1 MNKNV
6 SLAIEKAVSTIESRN
21 IKEVKDN
28 SPKKPD
34 LFSLSDEAELFQNEK
49 GITIKIDRSRDS
61 NLTDFGKA
69 TLDDRY
75 LGQSESYQDLFARV
89 SSTYADNNL
98 HAQRIYNYISNLW
111 FMPATPVLSNGGT
124 ERGLPI
130 SCFLN
135 EANDSLKGITDLWAE
150 NVWLA
155 ARGGGIGSYWG
166 NLRSIGEKIGK
177 VGKTSGIIPFI
188 KVMDSL
194 TLAISQGSL
203 RRGSAAC
210 YLPIDHPEI
219 EEFIEMRRPTGGDI
233 NRRSLNL
240 HHGVLVSDDFMR
252 AVETD
257 GQWALRSPND
267 GTVQS
272 TIPARNLW
280 IRLLTAR
287 VETGEPYVIYIDTV
301 NRQIPQ
307 HHKLAGL
314 KVKTSNLCSEITL
327 PTGIDNDGKER
338 TAVCCLSSLNL
349 DTYDEW
355 KDNEQFIEDIMR
367 FLDNVMT
374 DFINRAPDEFANAK
388 YSAMRERS
396 VGLGVMGLHSYF
408 QQKGIPFGS
417 VMSKVWN
424 KKVFKNIQEKVDAA
438 SVVLADERG
447 ACPDAAEYG
456 INERFSNKTAIAPTA
471 SISIICGGTSAGV
484 EPISGNSYTHK
495 TLSGSFNVRNKYLQK
510 VLDKYEKNNEEI
522 WSSITTNQGSVSHL
536 DFLTEAEKETFKTA
550 FEIDQR
556 WIIELGADRTPH
568 ISQAQSINVFVPADI
583 HKKELHD
590 IHFQAWKKGL
600 KSLYYCRSKSI
611 QRAENVTAGSST
623 DVTKNVYEKD
633 SEPEIKDNNYEE
645 CLSCQ

>member
-1 MNKNV
+1 MNKNL
-6 SLAIEKAVSTIESRN
+6 SLAIEKAVSSIESN
-21 IKEVKDN
+21 SIKDIKDN

-34 LFSLSDEAELFQNEK
+34 LFSLSGEAELFQNEK

-61 NLTDFGKA
+61 NLTDFGRA

-75 LGQSESYQDLFARV
+75 LGQNESYQDLFARV
-89 SSTYADNNL
+89 ASTYADNNL

-111 FMPATPVLSNGGT
+111 FMPSTPVLSNGGT

-135 EANDSLKGITDLWAE
+135 EASDSLKGITDLWAE

-267 GTVQS
+267 GTVQA

-287 VETGEPYVIYIDTV
+287 VETGEPYIVYIDTV

-355 KDNEQFIEDIMR
+355 KDNEQFVEDVMR

-374 DFINRAPDEFANAK
+374 DFINKAPEEFANAK

-438 SVVLADERG
+438 SVTLAEERG

-456 INERFSNKTAIAPTA
+456 IKERFSNKTAIAPTA

-510 VLDKYEKNNEEI
+510 VLDKYKKNNEEI

-536 DFLTEAEKETFKTA
+536 DFLTVAEKETFKTA

-611 QRAENVTAGSST
+611 QRAEDVTAGSST
-623 DVTKNVYEKD
+623 DVTKNVYKKD
-633 SEPEIKDNNYEE
+633 KESENKDNNYEE

>member
-6 SLAIEKAVSTIESRN
+6 SLAIEKAVGSIN
-21 IKEVKDN
+21 QKNHNDHKN
-28 SPKKPD
+28 NGPKKPD
-34 LFSLSDEAELFQNEK
+34 LFALSGETELFQNDK

-69 TLDDRY
+69 TLKDRY
-75 LGQSESYQDLFARV
+75 LGQNESFQDLFARV
-89 SSTYADNNL
+89 ASVYADDNL

-135 EANDSLKGITDLWAE
+135 EANDSLEGITNLWEE

-210 YLPIDHPEI
+210 YLQIDHPEI
-219 EEFIEMRRPTGGDI
+219 EEFIEMRRPTGGDV

-240 HHGVLVSDDFMR
+240 HHGVLVTDDFMR

-257 GQWALRSPND
+257 GQWALRSPYD
-267 GTVQS
+267 GSVQS

-327 PTGIDNDGKER
+327 PTGLDNDGKQR
-338 TAVCCLSSLNL
+338 TAVCCLSSLNI
-349 DTYDEW
+349 DTYDQW
-355 KDNEQFIEDIMR
+355 KDNTQFVEDVMR

-374 DFINRAPDEFANAK
+374 DFINRAPDEFAHAK

-396 VGLGVMGLHSYF
+396 VGLGVMGLHSFF
-408 QQKGIPFGS
+408 QQKNIPFGS

-424 KKVFKNIQEKVDAA
+424 KKIFKNIQEKVDLA
-438 SVVLADERG
+438 SKNLAEERG
-447 ACPDAAEYG
+447 ACPDAEEYG
-456 INERFSNKTAIAPTA
+456 IKERFSNKTAIAPTA
-471 SISIICGGTSAGV
+471 SISIICGGSSPGV
-484 EPISGNSYTHK
+484 EPIAANSFTHK
-495 TLSGSFNVRNKYLQK
+495 TLSGSFNVRNKYLKK
-510 VLDKYEKNNEEI
+510 VLHKYNKDNNEV
-522 WSSITTNQGSVSHL
+522 WSSITTNQGSISHL
-536 DFLTEAEKETFKTA
+536 DFLTSDEKDTFKTA

-611 QRAENVTAGSST
+611 QRAENVEAGSST
-623 DVTKNVYEKD
+623 DVTKNVYSKSNE
-633 SEPEIKDNNYEE
+633 SNNKDNNYEE

>member
-6 SLAIEKAVSTIESRN
+6 SLAIKKAVGTIGHKNHIELTN
-21 IKEVKDN
+21 N
-28 SPKKPD
+28 GPQKPD
-34 LFSLSDEAELFQNEK
+34 LFSLSGDTELFQNER
-49 GITIKIDRSRDS
+49 GITIKIDRSKDT
-61 NLTDFGKA
+61 NLTDFGRA
-69 TLDDRY
+69 TLADRY
-75 LGQSESYQDLFARV
+75 LGQNESFQDLFARV
-89 SSTYADNNL
+89 ASTYADDNL

-135 EANDSLKGITDLWAE
+135 EAGDSLEGILDLWSE

-219 EEFIEMRRPTGGDI
+219 EEFIEMRRPTGGDV

-252 AVETD
+252 AVEID
-257 GQWALRSPND
+257 GQWALRSPKD
-267 GTVQS
+267 GSVQS

-287 VETGEPYVIYIDTV
+287 VETGEPYIVFIDTV

-327 PTGIDNDGKER
+327 PTGYDNHGKDR

-349 DTYDEW
+349 ETYDEW
-355 KDNEQFIEDIMR
+355 KDDNQFIEDVMR
-367 FLDNVMT
+367 FLDNVMS
-374 DFINRAPDEFANAK
+374 DFINKAPDSFKDAK

-396 VGLGVMGLHSYF
+396 VGLGVMGLHSFF
-408 QQKGIPFGS
+408 QQKNIPFGS

-424 KKVFKNIQEKVDAA
+424 QKIFNHIQKKADEA
-438 SVVLADERG
+438 SVKLAEERG
-447 ACPDAAEYG
+447 SCPDAEEYG
-456 INERFSNKTAIAPTA
+456 IKERFSNKTAIAPTA
-471 SISIICGGTSAGV
+471 SISIICGGASPGI
-484 EPISGNSYTHK
+484 EPIAANSYTHK
-495 TLSGSFNVRNKYLQK
+495 TLSGSYNVRNKYLAK
-510 VLDKYEKNNEEI
+510 ILDKYNKNNDEI

-536 DFLTEAEKETFKTA
+536 NFLSEEEKEVFKTA

-556 WIIELGADRTPH
+556 WIIELGADRTPC
-568 ISQAQSINVFVPADI
+568 ISQAQSINVFIPADI
-583 HKKELHD
+583 HKKDLHQ

-611 QRAENVTAGSST
+611 QRAENVDSSSSR
-623 DVTKNVYEKD
+623 DVTKNVYSGNKE
-633 SEPEIKDNNYEE
+633 SNNEENKYEE

>member
-6 SLAIEKAVSTIESRN
+6 SLAIEKAVGNLNRIGENSL
-21 IKEVKDN
+21 KELKD
-28 SPKKPD
+28 KKPD
-34 LFSLSDEAELFQNEK
+34 LFSLNHETELFQNDK
-49 GITIKIDRSRDS
+49 GITIKIDRSRDE
-61 NLTDFGKA
+61 NLTDFGRA
-69 TLDDRY
+69 TLSDRY
-75 LGQSESYQDLFARV
+75 LGQNESYQDLFARV
-89 SSTYADNNL
+89 ASTYADNNI
-98 HAQRIYNYISNLW
+98 HAQRIYNYISNFWL
-111 FMPATPVLSNGGT
+111 MPATPILSNGGT

-135 EANDSLKGITDLWAE
+135 EAGDSLEGILDLWSE

-219 EEFIEMRRPTGGDI
+219 EEFIEMRRPTGGDT

-240 HHGVLVSDDFMR
+240 HHGILISDAFMR

-257 GQWALRSPND
+257 GQWALRSPKD
-267 GTVQS
+267 RSIQTTLS
-272 TIPARNLW
+272 ARNLW

-287 VETGEPYVIYIDTV
+287 VETGEPYIVYIDTV

-314 KVKTSNLCSEITL
+314 NVKTSNLCSEITL
-327 PTGIDNDGKER
+327 PTGIDRDGKDR

-349 DTYDEW
+349 EKYQEW
-355 KDNEQFIEDIMR
+355 KDDKIFIEDVMR
-367 FLDNVMT
+367 FLDNVLT
-374 DFINRAPDEFANAK
+374 DFINKAPDSFKHAK

-408 QQKGIPFGS
+408 QQKNIPFGS

-424 KKVFKNIQEKVDAA
+424 KKIFNNIQQKVDET
-438 SVVLADERG
+438 SKNLAEERG
-447 ACPDAAEYG
+447 ACPDANDYG
-456 INERFSNKTAIAPTA
+456 IKERFSNKTAIAPTA
-471 SISIICGGTSAGV
+471 SISIICGGASPGV
-484 EPISGNSYTHK
+484 EPIAANSYTHK
-495 TLSGSFNVRNKYLQK
+495 TLSGSYNVRNKYLSK
-510 VLDKYEKNNEEI
+510 VLEEYGKDTDEI

-536 DFLTEAEKETFKTA
+536 DFLTKEQKEVFKTA
-550 FEIDQR
+550 FEIDQN
-556 WIIELGADRTPH
+556 WIIELGSDRTPN
-568 ISQAQSINVFVPADI
+568 ISQAQSINIFVPADV
-583 HKKELHD
+583 HKRELHQ

-611 QRAENVTAGSST
+611 QRAENINLGSST
-623 DVTKNVYEKD
+623 DVTKNVYSYKED
-633 SEPEIKDNNYEE
+633 SNKEDNYED

>member
-6 SLAIEKAVSTIESRN
+6 SLAIEKAVGSLNKNQNELKN
-21 IKEVKDN
+21 N
-28 SPKKPD
+28 GPKKPD
-34 LFSLSDEAELFQNEK
+34 LFSLSGDTELFQNDR

-69 TLDDRY
+69 TLKDRY
-75 LGQSESYQDLFARV
+75 LGQNESFQDLFARV
-89 SSTYADNNL
+89 ASVYADDNL

-135 EANDSLKGITDLWAE
+135 EANDSLEGITDLWEE

-210 YLPIDHPEI
+210 YLQIDHPEI
-219 EEFIEMRRPTGGDI
+219 EEFIEMRRPTGGDV

-240 HHGVLVSDDFMR
+240 HHGVLVTDDFMR

-257 GQWALRSPND
+257 GQWALRSPYD
-267 GTVQS
+267 GSVQS

-287 VETGEPYVIYIDTV
+287 IETGEPYIVYIDTV

-327 PTGIDNDGKER
+327 PTGLDNEGKQR
-338 TAVCCLSSLNL
+338 TAVCCLSSLNI
-349 DTYDEW
+349 DTYEQW
-355 KDNEQFIEDIMR
+355 KDDAQFVEDVMR

-374 DFINRAPDEFANAK
+374 DFINRAPDEFEHAK

-424 KKVFKNIQEKVDAA
+424 KKIFKNIQEKVDAA
-438 SVVLADERG
+438 SKTLAEERG

-456 INERFSNKTAIAPTA
+456 IKERFSNKTAVAPTA
-471 SISIICGGTSAGV
+471 SISIICGGSSPGI
-484 EPISGNSYTHK
+484 EPIAANSYTHK
-495 TLSGSFNVRNKYLQK
+495 TLSGSFNVRNKYLKKTLQK
-510 VLDKYEKNNEEI
+510 YKKDTDEV

-536 DFLTEAEKETFKTA
+536 DFLTAEEKDTFKTA

-556 WIIELGADRTPH
+556 WIVELGADRTPH

-611 QRAENVTAGSST
+611 QRAENVEAGSST
-623 DVTKNVYEKD
+623 DVTKNVYSKSNE
-633 SEPEIKDNNYEE
+633 SNNKDNNYEE